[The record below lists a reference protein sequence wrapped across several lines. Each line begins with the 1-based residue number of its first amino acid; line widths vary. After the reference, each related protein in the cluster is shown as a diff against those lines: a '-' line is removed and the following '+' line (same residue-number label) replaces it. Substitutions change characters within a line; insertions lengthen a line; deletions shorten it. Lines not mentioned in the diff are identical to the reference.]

1 MTKVGDERS
10 KPPPSPSSTSTVPV
24 HPQDIYDVPTQP
36 IVPISNSPDP
46 QLDTD
51 VQSDVSHPEDLE

>member
-1 MTKVGDERS
+1 MTKVGDEQLEPS
-10 KPPPSPSSTSTVPV
+10 PSPSSTSTIPV

-36 IVPISNSPDP
+36 ILPISNSPDP

-51 VQSDVSHPEDLE
+51 VPSDVSHTEDLE